1 MAGSPDTKTLERTPG
16 RDEEVARYRW
26 LHSLAEQ
33 CQGLDRR
40 SRTDLVRG
48 ASSEEMGSEVADQAC
63 QNDEAGFA
71 RALDA
76 LDPLD
81 AYSARYIAGLLAEGS
96 GQSPSA
102 DYRFDG
108 YSPPIEEIRAEL
120 SSIIGSGLPV
130 MLVGERGTGKGQ
142 LVRAISNQMANNK
155 PTETIAFEPLTVV
168 FAAMSPTLADS
179 ELFGHEKGAFTG
191 ADKATDGLIT
201 VAHREKRPLFLDDVG
216 ECPLEVQSK
225 LLTVLDD
232 GVYHRVGST
241 RMLSIGRGGDRR
253 FQVLSATQPEGI
265 AKLRSDL
272 RDRLAVQVIWI
283 PSLRERGLDV
293 LLLADFVAW
302 ASPLLTEPPRKRLSP
317 GAWAELLEYDWPGN
331 VRQLFSIVTRAVIA
345 VGEGGDTIGAS
356 VVRRCL
362 NDEAGLVEALHPSAS
377 RRVRREPSR
386 RRASPRASS
395 RPSPDPSPQGS
406 PRPSSRPPEADDD
419 PFPTLKQVE
428 ARHIEKAVRRSGGN
442 VSKAAALLGIHR
454 TTLHR
459 KLSGLRSPADG

>member
-1 MAGSPDTKTLERTPG
+1 MAGSPDTNTLERTSG

-40 SRTDLVRG
+40 SRADLVRG
-48 ASSEEMGSEVADQAC
+48 AVGEEIGSEVADHVC
-63 QNDEAGFA
+63 QNGEAGFA

-96 GQSPSA
+96 GQSASA
-102 DYRFDG
+102 DHRFDG
-108 YSPPIEEIRAEL
+108 YSPPIEAIRSEIGN
-120 SSIIGSGLPV
+120 IIRWRLPV

-142 LVRAISNQMANNK
+142 LVRAISNQMAGKK
-155 PTETIAFEPLTVV
+155 PTGTTGFEPLTVV
-168 FAAMSPTLADS
+168 FAAMSPALADS

-191 ADKATDGLIT
+191 ADKTTDGLVT

-253 FQVLSATQPEGI
+253 FQVLSASQPQGI

-272 RDRLAVQVIWI
+272 RDRRAVRVIRI
-283 PSLRERGLDV
+283 PPLRERGLDV

-302 ASPLLTEPPRKRLSP
+302 SSPLLMEPPRKRLSP

-331 VRQLFSIVTRAVIA
+331 VRQLFSIVTRAVIT
-345 VGEGGDTIGAS
+345 VGEGEDTIGAS

-362 NDEAGLVEALHPSAS
+362 NDEAGLVEALDPSAS
-377 RRVRREPSR
+377 RRVRRAPSR
-386 RRASPRASS
+386 RRASSRA
-395 RPSPDPSPQGS
+395 SPQGS
-406 PRPSSRPPEADDD
+406 PRASPRPPDDDDDD

-459 KLSGLRSPADG
+459 KLSGLRSTADG